1 MTLALH
7 TYSKPKK
14 DDFISEIDK
23 CPPMVMKTPFYANS
37 QLRLGDSIFELDLFV
52 KWAHICYCISF
63 FLMFCGM
70 LHFYNIDNMLG
81 QYCNYRGIT

>member
-1 MTLALH
+1 MKAAL
-7 TYSKPKK
+7 YG
-14 DDFISEIDK
+14 DDITESLISEIDK

-37 QLRLGDSIFELDLFV
+37 QLRLGDAIFELDLFV

-81 QYCNYRGIT
+81 LLLVKNA